1 MYDLKDR
8 VLLLTGASGGIGK
21 AIAAYFHELGARALL
36 LDLREDKISEVAR
49 GLDPT
54 GKRIAGMK
62 YDAGQP
68 QDATAAVETCLK
80 LFGRLDFV
88 IPAAAI
94 YEEHGFAEMSD
105 EQWRKTMT
113 INVDGVF
120 YICRRA
126 VPAMSE
132 NGSIVLIASEAGHRG
147 ATPRH
152 AHYGASKGAML
163 GLMRSLALELAPNI
177 RVNAISPGTIDTPM
191 VAELMRKRG
200 ESIISGTPL
209 KRLGTPREVAAA
221 AAFLCSDGAAFMTGQ
236 ALHPNGG
243 SFIGG

>member
-1 MYDLKDR
+1 MYDFKDR

-21 AIAAYFHELGARALL
+21 AIAEQFHEHGARALL
-36 LDLREDKISEVAR
+36 LDLSDGKIGELAHA
-49 GLDPT
+49 LDPT

-62 YDAGQP
+62 YDASRP
-68 QDATAAVETCLK
+68 EDATAAVDTCLR

-105 EQWRKTMT
+105 DEWRKTMS

-126 VPAMSE
+126 VPVMAE
-132 NGSIVLIASEAGHRG
+132 NGSIVLVASEAGHRG

-152 AHYGASKGAML
+152 AHYGTSKGAML

-200 ESIISGTPL
+200 ESIISGTPM

-221 AAFLCSDGAAFMTGQ
+221 AAFLCSDGAAYMTGQ

>member
-21 AIAAYFHELGARALL
+21 AIAEQFHELGASALL
-36 LDLREDKISEVAR
+36 LDLDGDRTREVAR
-49 GLDPT
+49 GLDPA

-62 YDAGQP
+62 YDAARP
-68 QDATAAVETCLK
+68 EDATEAVAACLR

-105 EQWRKTMT
+105 EQWRKTMS

-126 VPAMSE
+126 VPVMADM
-132 NGSIVLIASEAGHRG
+132 GSIVLIASEAGHRG
-147 ATPRH
+147 STPRH
-152 AHYGASKGAML
+152 AHYGTSKGAML
-163 GLMRSLALELAPNI
+163 GLMKALALELAPRI

-191 VAELMRKRG
+191 VAELMRSRG
-200 ESIISGTPL
+200 ESIISGTPM

-221 AAFLCSDGAAFMTGQ
+221 AAFLCGDGASYMTGQ

-243 SFIGG
+243 SYIGG